1 MLDYVFSNL
10 IGAYNRSRAGRTGF
24 KSKPVPGILKGQ
36 MVPVGGSQHGSARST
51 SPTGSRQASGE
62 TTLNI
67 EAIIL
72 QFIMGL
78 LPKSFAFGPFDV
90 TIPGSADKVVI
101 SGTINIAKG

>member
-1 MLDYVFSNL
+1 M
-10 IGAYNRSRAGRTGF
+10 
-24 KSKPVPGILKGQ
+24 
-36 MVPVGGSQHGSARST
+36 
-51 SPTGSRQASGE
+51 
-62 TTLNI
+62 NI